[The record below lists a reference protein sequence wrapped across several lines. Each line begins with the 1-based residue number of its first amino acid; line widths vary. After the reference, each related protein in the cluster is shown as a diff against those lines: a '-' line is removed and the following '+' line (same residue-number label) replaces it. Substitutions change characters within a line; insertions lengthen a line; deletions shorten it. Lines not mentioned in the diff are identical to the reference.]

1 MLNELRVAVNEKAW
15 LLAAALLSDRAW
27 EFAVAVVGGY
37 LAIKGSET
45 KNRAESLLLLSSAV
59 IISFA
64 STPAVMVYL
73 GEKAIFSTTVLAS
86 AKPLVILVLASS
98 SLKLLDVLYALI
110 AKLKDF
116 KLSFGGEK

>member
-1 MLNELRVAVNEKAW
+1 MLNEFRDAVNEKTW
-15 LLAAALLSDRAW
+15 LVLAALLSDRAW

-73 GEKAIFSTTVLAS
+73 GEKAIFSPTVLAS
-86 AKPLVILVLASS
+86 AKPLVILLLASS

>member
-45 KNRAESLLLLSSAV
+45 KNRTESLLLLVSAV

-64 STPAVMVYL
+64 SAPAVIAYL
-73 GEKAIFSTTVLAS
+73 GENAIISIGVLNS
-86 AKPLVILVLASS
+86 AKPLIILVLASS
-98 SLKLLDVLYALI
+98 SLKLLDVLYVLI